1 MPTLTL
7 SGCAPVPLA
16 HYLKALG
23 VLRILA
29 NQLAGRTL
37 AHWSNNT
44 FILTTDTSAT
54 ELLQFFE
61 KQYAPAPII
70 VPWSGGDFFGVNR
83 QPKKTKWKERPSS
96 SQVIEAIMLTDMP
109 RFAAYRQ
116 TLQQTFIA
124 MDDSGVIS
132 KKVIEGNGTPQRVA
146 KASLLQILRNRLPDE
161 AVAWIDAAVVIEP
174 RAPFFNTLLGGGG
187 GSDGNSHFS
196 DNFMQCL
203 WMVLPDFS
211 DQREKQV
218 SAIGGVPFDSAAA
231 LSESLFATTAPGT
244 RIDKLSPV
252 LFDSTRVGGPNQTSG
267 FEAKAGSNP
276 WDFIFM
282 LEGSLLFAGA
292 LGRKLDENR
301 APSARFPFLV
311 NSSPVGLG
319 SSYLGESSG
328 REAWVPIWD
337 RPTSLEEIMAIF
349 GEGRIEKHGRM
360 AKSGTDAFVALA
372 QHGHSTGIAAFQR
385 IGFFKGRIG
394 GDNYFTAVD
403 QGVFRSRRNQKVD
416 LLKDVDVWLG
426 KLRDTVQSD
435 QCPKSVSSTV
445 VQVEAQ
451 IAGVALNGSTD
462 SMQSVLVS
470 LGRAERALAKS
481 LKWSIK
487 NDVRPL
493 CGLRHEWLKDANT
506 NSAEFRLAASLA
518 GTRAWFGS
526 GKETLWLRQHLEPLE
541 IVTTKDRSWAKW
553 AEQPGN
559 DVVWHDGDL
568 TDALNDILAR
578 RIIRV
583 EKSGVEGWP
592 DWSPRYSRLENI
604 TAFIEGR
611 TDDTLIA
618 DLLWGLSLIDWQAVE
633 KKTQETTSESEF
645 VPSSFY
651 ALLKLCFR
659 PKDEDKTIPLVP
671 AIHHRARSG
680 DGLAASQLAAR
691 RLRGSG
697 YPAFVE
703 KLPVAATVA
712 RRTAAALLFPIS
724 PRDLS
729 LLEQI
734 IINQPKG
741 QNT

>member
-1 MPTLTL
+1 
-7 SGCAPVPLA
+7 
-16 HYLKALG
+16 
-23 VLRILA
+23 
-29 NQLAGRTL
+29 
-37 AHWSNNT
+37 
-44 FILTTDTSAT
+44 
-54 ELLQFFE
+54 
-61 KQYAPAPII
+61 
-70 VPWSGGDFFGVNR
+70 
-83 QPKKTKWKERPSS
+83 
-96 SQVIEAIMLTDMP
+96 
-109 RFAAYRQ
+109 
-116 TLQQTFIA
+116 
-124 MDDSGVIS
+124 
-132 KKVIEGNGTPQRVA
+132 
-146 KASLLQILRNRLPDE
+146 
-161 AVAWIDAAVVIEP
+161 
-174 RAPFFNTLLGGGG
+174 
-187 GSDGNSHFS
+187 
-196 DNFMQCL
+196 
-203 WMVLPDFS
+203 
-211 DQREKQV
+211 
-218 SAIGGVPFDSAAA
+218 
-231 LSESLFATTAPGT
+231 
-244 RIDKLSPV
+244 
-252 LFDSTRVGGPNQTSG
+252 
-267 FEAKAGSNP
+267 
-276 WDFIFM
+276 M

-416 LLKDVDVWLG
+416 LLKDVDGWLS

-435 QCPKSVSSTV
+435 QCPKAISSTI
-445 VQVEAQ
+445 VQVEAR
-451 IAGVALNGSTD
+451 IADLALNGSTD
-462 SMQSVLVS
+462 SMQSVLIS
-470 LGRAERALAKS
+470 LGRVEHALAKS
-481 LKWSIK
+481 LKWSSD
-487 NDVRPL
+487 NYVRPL
-493 CGLRHEWLKDANT
+493 CGLRHEWFKDANT
-506 NSAEFRLAASLA
+506 NSTEFRLAASLA

-526 GKETLWLRQHLEPLE
+526 GKETLWLRQHIEPLE
-541 IVTTKDRSWAKW
+541 IITAKDRSWAKW
-553 AEQPGN
+553 AEQPSN

-592 DWSPRYSRLENI
+592 DWSPRYASLKDI

-618 DLLWGLSLIDWQAVE
+618 DLLWGLNLIDWQMV
-633 KKTQETTSESEF
+633 KKETLETTSESKF

-659 PKDEDKTIPLVP
+659 PKGENKAIPLVP

-697 YPAFVE
+697 YPPLVE

-724 PRDLS
+724 PRDFS
-729 LLEQI
+729 LLDQI
-734 IINQPKG
+734 TINHPKS